1 MNNLHKYFIILLIIG
16 GLISIGYF
24 VYLRLNSENLNSE
37 TMIIDNLTPEK
48 NQKWVFFTD
57 RVMGGVSSGKLEIGS
72 EDGSKFYRMTGNVST
87 ANNGGFIQFQADLSN
102 ISNTEEVFNGIK
114 IKVRGNNENYQIF
127 IRTNLTVLPWQYYS
141 SEFYASNQ
149 WKEIELPFSSFKR
162 SNFYQPK
169 NINNTDIRTLGIVAY
184 GKDYSADLNV
194 GLIEFY

>member
-1 MNNLHKYFIILLIIG
+1 MNNLQKYFIILLIIA

-48 NQKWVFFTD
+48 NQQWVFFTD

-102 ISNTEEVFNGIK
+102 ISNTEEIFNGIK

>member
-1 MNNLHKYFIILLIIG
+1 MNNLQKYFIILLILA

-141 SEFYASNQ
+141 SEFYASSQ
-149 WKEIELPFSSFKR
+149 WKEIKLPFSSFKR

>member
-1 MNNLHKYFIILLIIG
+1 MKNLHKYFIILLIIG

-48 NQKWVFFTD
+48 NQQWVFFTD

-102 ISNTEEVFNGIK
+102 ISNTEKIFNGIK

-141 SEFYASNQ
+141 SEFYATSQ
-149 WKEIELPFSSFKR
+149 WKEIKLPFSSFKR

-169 NINNTDIRTLGIVAY
+169 NINNTDLRTLGIVAY

>member
-141 SEFYASNQ
+141 SEFYATSQ
-149 WKEIELPFSSFKR
+149 WKEIKLPFSSFKR

>member
-1 MNNLHKYFIILLIIG
+1 MNNLQKYFIILLIIA

-141 SEFYASNQ
+141 SEFYASSQ
-149 WKEIELPFSSFKR
+149 WKEIKLPFSSFKR

-184 GKDYSADLNV
+184 GKNYSADLNV

>member
-48 NQKWVFFTD
+48 NQQWVFFTD

-149 WKEIELPFSSFKR
+149 WKEIKLPFSSFKR

>member
-48 NQKWVFFTD
+48 NQQWVFFTD

-102 ISNTEEVFNGIK
+102 ISNTEEIFNGIK

>member
-48 NQKWVFFTD
+48 NQQWVFFTD

-102 ISNTEEVFNGIK
+102 ISNTEKIFNGIK

-149 WKEIELPFSSFKR
+149 WKEIKLPFKSFKR

>member
-1 MNNLHKYFIILLIIG
+1 
-16 GLISIGYF
+16 
-24 VYLRLNSENLNSE
+24 
-37 TMIIDNLTPEK
+37 MIIDNLTPEK
-48 NQKWVFFTD
+48 NQQWVFFTD

-127 IRTNLTVLPWQYYS
+127 IRTNLTVLPLQYYS

>member
-72 EDGSKFYRMTGNVST
+72 EEGSKFYRMTGNVST

-102 ISNTEEVFNGIK
+102 ISNTEEVFSGIK

-149 WKEIELPFSSFKR
+149 WKEIKLPFSSFKR

>member
-24 VYLRLNSENLNSE
+24 VYLRLNSENLNSK

-48 NQKWVFFTD
+48 NQQWVFFTD

-149 WKEIELPFSSFKR
+149 WKEIKLPFSSFKR

>member
-48 NQKWVFFTD
+48 NQQWVFFTD

-149 WKEIELPFSSFKR
+149 WKEIKLPFSSFKR

-184 GKDYSADLNV
+184 GKNYSADLNV

>member
-24 VYLRLNSENLNSE
+24 VYLRLNSENLNSK

-48 NQKWVFFTD
+48 NQQWVFFTD

>member
-1 MNNLHKYFIILLIIG
+1 MKNLHKYFIILLIIG

-48 NQKWVFFTD
+48 NQQWVFFTD

-149 WKEIELPFSSFKR
+149 WKEIKLPFSSFKR

>member
-24 VYLRLNSENLNSE
+24 VYLRLNSENLNSK

-48 NQKWVFFTD
+48 NQQWVFFTD

-149 WKEIELPFSSFKR
+149 WKEIKLPFSSFKR

-169 NINNTDIRTLGIVAY
+169 SINNTDIRTLGIVAY

>member
-48 NQKWVFFTD
+48 NQQWVFFTD

-149 WKEIELPFSSFKR
+149 WKEIKLPFKSFKR

>member
-48 NQKWVFFTD
+48 NQQWVFFTD

-149 WKEIELPFSSFKR
+149 WKEIKLPSGDHRPESSK
-162 SNFYQPK
+162 SDPDV
-169 NINNTDIRTLGIVAY
+169 TGILSPLERLTTNMSISPVLSIS
-184 GKDYSADLNV
+184 GS
-194 GLIEFY
+194 

>member
-1 MNNLHKYFIILLIIG
+1 MKNLHKYFIILLIIG

-48 NQKWVFFTD
+48 NQQWVFFTD

>member
-1 MNNLHKYFIILLIIG
+1 MNNLQKYFIILLIIA

-72 EDGSKFYRMTGNVST
+72 EDGSKFYSMTGNVST

-141 SEFYASNQ
+141 SEFYASSQ
-149 WKEIELPFSSFKR
+149 WKEIKLPFSSFKR

-184 GKDYSADLNV
+184 GKNYSADLNV

>member
-149 WKEIELPFSSFKR
+149 WKEIKLPFNSFKR

>member
-87 ANNGGFIQFQADLSN
+87 ANNGGFIQFQTDLSN

-149 WKEIELPFSSFKR
+149 WKEIKLPFKSFKR

>member
-1 MNNLHKYFIILLIIG
+1 MNNLQKYFIILLILA

-72 EDGSKFYRMTGNVST
+72 EDGSKFYSMTGNVST

-141 SEFYASNQ
+141 SEFYASSQ
-149 WKEIELPFSSFKR
+149 WKEIKLPFSSFKR

-184 GKDYSADLNV
+184 GKNYSADLNV

>member
-48 NQKWVFFTD
+48 NQQWVFFTD

-72 EDGSKFYRMTGNVST
+72 EDGSKYYRMTGNVST

>member
-1 MNNLHKYFIILLIIG
+1 MNNLQKYFIILLILA

-141 SEFYASNQ
+141 SEFYASSQ
-149 WKEIELPFSSFKR
+149 WKEIKLPFSSFKR

-184 GKDYSADLNV
+184 GKNYSADLNV

>member
-48 NQKWVFFTD
+48 NQQWVFFTD

>member
-48 NQKWVFFTD
+48 NQQWVFFTD

-72 EDGSKFYRMTGNVST
+72 EDGSKYYRMTGNVST
-87 ANNGGFIQFQADLSN
+87 ANNGGFIQFQTDLSN

-149 WKEIELPFSSFKR
+149 WKEIKLPFKSFKR

>member
-1 MNNLHKYFIILLIIG
+1 MKNLQKYFIILLIIS

-48 NQKWVFFTD
+48 NQQWVFFTD

-149 WKEIELPFSSFKR
+149 WKEIKLPFSSFKR

>member
-1 MNNLHKYFIILLIIG
+1 MNNFHKYFNILLIIG

-48 NQKWVFFTD
+48 NQQWVFFTD

-72 EDGSKFYRMTGNVST
+72 EDGSKYYRMTGNVST

-102 ISNTEEVFNGIK
+102 ISNTEEVFNWIK

-149 WKEIELPFSSFKR
+149 WKEIKLPFSSFKR

>member
-72 EDGSKFYRMTGNVST
+72 EDGSNFYRMTGNVST

-149 WKEIELPFSSFKR
+149 WKEIKLPFSSFKR

>member
-48 NQKWVFFTD
+48 NQQWVFFTD

-72 EDGSKFYRMTGNVST
+72 EDGSKYYRMTGNVST

-149 WKEIELPFSSFKR
+149 WKEIKLPFSSFKR

>member
-1 MNNLHKYFIILLIIG
+1 
-16 GLISIGYF
+16 
-24 VYLRLNSENLNSE
+24 
-37 TMIIDNLTPEK
+37 MIIDNLTPEK
-48 NQKWVFFTD
+48 NQQWVFFTD

-149 WKEIELPFSSFKR
+149 WKEIKLPFSSFKR

>member
-102 ISNTEEVFNGIK
+102 ISNTEKIFNGIK

-149 WKEIELPFSSFKR
+149 WKEIKLPFSSFKR

>member
-102 ISNTEEVFNGIK
+102 ISNTEKIFNGIK

>member
-1 MNNLHKYFIILLIIG
+1 MNNLHKYFIILLIRG

-149 WKEIELPFSSFKR
+149 WKEIKLPFSSFKR

>member
-149 WKEIELPFSSFKR
+149 WKEIKLPFSSFKR